1 MRVLTLT
8 FVAALVLLAT
18 YRMAGQPTFF
28 CEDQDGSTWNSGPEG
43 YGCGEVVQA
52 KVPTRKQF
60 NPVAWDAWLAGLSE
74 SKNIADWRTS
84 EEKALDNEHWLN
96 PIPAPPSEW
105 LGPSEWRH
113 VEEWQPVGWKEGKGD
128 RWKGLME
135 KKR

>member
-43 YGCGEVVQA
+43 YGCGEVVRA

-96 PIPAPPSEW
+96 PIPAPPQANGSAPANGVMSRSGSR
-105 LGPSEWRH
+105 L
-113 VEEWQPVGWKEGKGD
+113 VGKKEKGTGGKG
-128 RWKGLME
+128 
-135 KKR
+135 